1 MKENYIRLW
10 LRDFW
15 GIFTHE
21 LKTIFCDGGVLII
34 FFVAGLGYPLLYNL
48 VYRNGILED
57 TPIAVVDRADCS
69 ESRRYIRKV
78 DATRE
83 LSVAYRCTDMEQARR
98 LMEERKVNGII
109 YFPADFGER
118 LARMETAKLSVYADM
133 SSFLYYGVG
142 VRDAG

>member
-69 ESRRYIRKV
+69 ESGI
-78 DATRE
+78 
-83 LSVAYRCTDMEQARR
+83 SVR
-98 LMEERKVNGII
+98 LMPRVSFQLRTGALTWSR
-109 YFPADFGER
+109 PAG
-118 LARMETAKLSVYADM
+118 
-133 SSFLYYGVG
+133 
-142 VRDAG
+142 

>member
-57 TPIAVVDRADCS
+57 TPIAVVDRP
-69 ESRRYIRKV
+69 V
-78 DATRE
+78 PPPMATILGPR
-83 LSVAYRCTDMEQARR
+83 SHWWR
-98 LMEERKVNGII
+98 
-109 YFPADFGER
+109 
-118 LARMETAKLSVYADM
+118 
-133 SSFLYYGVG
+133 VG
-142 VRDAG
+142 